1 MKNWKRSKWIL
12 LALALVGPATG
23 LAQFDT
29 GGGTRPGGSTQSSS
43 KPWQQFKLDPKKKIS
58 LSFRNA
64 NVDMVLDVISR
75 ASGITIVKDPALKEP
90 ITVSSPKAV
99 SLDEAFQIL
108 SSALSV
114 RNFEMRK
121 DGNILVIQA
130 RRQNQGRGGEQGN
143 SQFGG
148 MTPDQIRELFGGG
161 SSQSELKVYRVKYAN
176 ASEVARVVNEVFAQ
190 QQQQMNPW
198 MMQQMMGGGGNNRGG
213 RGGGNQFRTGFGGSQ
228 GSTVRASSDDFSNTV
243 IVNAPRD
250 QQADVEDLIKE
261 IDQQTEQ
268 PQKAEVYKLEFAIA
282 ADLAA
287 VVQNVLTSN
296 APTGRGGTGQQNI
309 PLSQRF
315 NQAAR
320 FGSMQ
325 AGFGTVVADNRTNS
339 LVVTATE
346 ENQKLVANVIKELD
360 QEITLENTT
369 FVFPLSNARAD
380 QVGNLL
386 NQAFGGRSSTGTNRQ
401 GGTLNNRNQAN
412 QRNRNTG
419 GGGGGGLGNTG
430 RAVPDPTSIPLEFE
444 DPDAESGE
452 LYTQVRI
459 GAQGGGFGGQGFGG
473 FNQRTGQNTTGM
485 ARGADGRLVNVRD
498 LTGQVTVIS
507 DPNTNSLIVVTSP
520 DNVELIKQILDQLD
534 RIPEQ
539 VMIETMIVEATL
551 DKSMKLGV
559 EWNFVQEKAFGST
572 GVTGVAGQSLGL
584 QNVTPALEGF
594 RYTLNG
600 GNLSAFVNA
609 LSKDDRFQVLS
620 TPRIF
625 TSNNVEAEINIS
637 QSVPYV
643 LSTREDVN
651 GNLTYNYAFQDVGI
665 VLTVTPQINANG
677 YVTLEVSQTAN
688 DLQGFTSF
696 NAPIV
701 NQRQAQTTVS
711 VLDGETVILGGI
723 MRSTV
728 SSKVKKVPLLGDIP
742 LLGELFKTTDRQN
755 VKTELLVFLTPRV
768 VKNPADAAKLRQEG
782 EQRLS
787 PNMQNVI
794 RSNRTPVNSNETS
807 GKGKKGNQLGPAPSP
822 GQKKTSK
829 IGS

>member
-1 MKNWKRSKWIL
+1 MKNWTQTRWIL
-12 LALALVGPATG
+12 MAVALMAPALG
-23 LAQFDT
+23 LAQFST
-29 GGGTRPGGSTQSSS
+29 GGETPSRPAWST
-43 KPWQQFKLDPKKKIS
+43 FKLDPKKRIT

-64 NVDMVLDVISR
+64 NVDMVIDVISR
-75 ASGITIVKDPALKEP
+75 ASGITIVKDPTLKDP
-90 ITVSSPKAV
+90 ITVASPKAV

-108 SSALSV
+108 SAALSV
-114 RNFEMRK
+114 RNYEIRK
-121 DGNILVIQA
+121 DGNILVIAA
-130 RRQNQGRGGEQGN
+130 RRQNQGRDGGGG
-143 SQFGG
+143 SGFGG
-148 MTPDQIRELFGGG
+148 MTPEQIQQLMGGG
-161 SSQSELKVYRVKYAN
+161 QNNNPNELKVYRVKYAN
-176 ASEVARVVNEVFAQ
+176 ASEVARVVNEVFIQ
-190 QQQQMNPW
+190 QQQQNNP
-198 MMQQMMGGGGNNRGG
+198 MQFFQQMQQGGRNQGRGGGGGG
-213 RGGGNQFRTGFGGSQ
+213 RGGWGGFGNTGQ
-228 GSTVRASSDDFSNTV
+228 QPTVRASSDDFSNTV
-243 IVNAPRD
+243 IVNAPRN
-250 QQADVEDLIKE
+250 QQRDVENLIKE

-268 PQKAEVYKLEFAIA
+268 PQKAQVYKLEFAIA
-282 ADLAA
+282 QDLAA

-296 APTGRGGTGQQNI
+296 APTGRGGSGQQNV

-315 NQAAR
+315 QQAAR

-325 AGFGTVVADNRTNS
+325 AAFGTVVADSRTNS
-339 LVVTATE
+339 LIVTATD
-346 ENQKLVANVIKELD
+346 ENQALVANVIKELD

-386 NQAFGGRSSTGTNRQ
+386 NQAFGGRTTAGGNRNQ
-401 GGTLNNRNQAN
+401 GTLNNRNQAAN
-412 QRNRNTG
+412 RNRNTG
-419 GGGGGGLGNTG
+419 GGGGGGGLGGNTG
-430 RAVPDPTSIPLEFE
+430 RDVPDPTSLPLEFD
-444 DPDAESGE
+444 DPDAVDGQ

-459 GAQGGGFGGQGFGG
+459 GAQGGFGGQGFGG
-473 FNQRTGQNTTGM
+473 FGGQNRQNQGTTGL

-498 LTGQVTVIS
+498 LSGQVTIIS
-507 DPNTNSLIVVTSP
+507 DPNTNSLIVVTAP

-559 EWNFVQEKAFGST
+559 EWNFVQAKAFGST
-572 GVTGVAGQSLGL
+572 GVTGNAGQGFGL
-584 QNVTPALEGF
+584 QNTVPALEGF

-609 LSKDDRFQVLS
+609 LQKDDRFQVLS

-643 LSTREDVN
+643 LSTREDAN
-651 GNLTYNYAFQDVGI
+651 GNLTFNYAFQDVGI
-665 VLTVTPQINANG
+665 VLTVTPQITSNG
-677 YVTLEVSQTAN
+677 YVTLDVSQTAN

-711 VLDGETVILGGI
+711 VMDGETVILGGI

-728 SSKVKKVPLLGDIP
+728 SSKVKKLPLLGDIP
-742 LLGELFKTTDRQN
+742 ILGELFKTTDRQN

-768 VKNPADAAKLRQEG
+768 VRNPAEAAKLREEQEN
-782 EQRLS
+782 RLS
-787 PNMQNVI
+787 PGV
-794 RSNRTPVNSNETS
+794 RKVVDNERPKPAATV
-807 GKGKKGNQLGPAPSP
+807 GKGKKGNQIGPAPSP
-822 GQKKTSK
+822 AKKKTSK
-829 IGS
+829 IGG